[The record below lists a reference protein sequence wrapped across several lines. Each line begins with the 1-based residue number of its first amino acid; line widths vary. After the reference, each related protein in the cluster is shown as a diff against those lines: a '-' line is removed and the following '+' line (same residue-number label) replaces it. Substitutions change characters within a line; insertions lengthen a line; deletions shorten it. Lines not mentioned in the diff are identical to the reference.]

1 MSSVLTILSVPVSC
15 HVRTVS
21 QESGRTR
28 SLVLAYVGQVHH
40 PYWVDL
46 VLTATR
52 LARKTHGFVPG
63 KRMMDNRQ
71 MVNTTLTLNTVFQ
84 V

>member
-1 MSSVLTILSVPVSC
+1 MPVSC

-46 VLTATR
+46 ENKNFSGKVLTATR
-52 LARKTHGFVPG
+52 LARKSHGFVPG